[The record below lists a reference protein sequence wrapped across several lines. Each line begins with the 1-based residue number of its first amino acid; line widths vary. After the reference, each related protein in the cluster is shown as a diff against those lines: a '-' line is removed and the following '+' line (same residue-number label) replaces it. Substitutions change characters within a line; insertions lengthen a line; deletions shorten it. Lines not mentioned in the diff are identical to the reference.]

1 MKYVMIAL
9 KGFFRNGEYIQKREI
24 IECDE
29 EARKQMLE
37 EGLMEDYA
45 KESRSVKK

>member
-1 MKYVMIAL
+1 MKYVMIAI

-24 IECDE
+24 VECDA

-37 EGLMEDYA
+37 EGLMEDY
-45 KESRSVKK
+45 EEVKR